1 MELKHAIEILK
12 EWVKQS
18 RAFEKDFN
26 LKKIVSGTLGKKRID
41 ALDTV
46 LKVLDMP
53 EEEVVFYGT
62 RSCGKIARRTYEMGL
77 IVGTKREREYWENK
91 IKKKI
96 QQIKIEEKTK
106 SRGQQCTDRCLIK
119 LEYESK
125 ENVLLELLKGA

>member
-1 MELKHAIEILK
+1 
-12 EWVKQS
+12 
-18 RAFEKDFN
+18 
-26 LKKIVSGTLGKKRID
+26 
-41 ALDTV
+41 
-46 LKVLDMP
+46 
-53 EEEVVFYGT
+53 
-62 RSCGKIARRTYEMGL
+62 MGL

>member
-1 MELKHAIEILK
+1 MELRRAIEILK
-12 EWVKQS
+12 AK
-18 RAFEKDFN
+18 KDQYQREVTFVPDQN
-26 LKKIVSGTLGKKRID
+26 GKEYMAKMDWFDTLLG
-41 ALDTV
+41 
-46 LKVLDMP
+46 VLDMP

-62 RSCGKIARRTYEMGL
+62 RSCGKTARRTYEMGL

-119 LEYESK
+119 LEYVSK
-125 ENVLLELLKGA
+125 ENVLLELLKGETK